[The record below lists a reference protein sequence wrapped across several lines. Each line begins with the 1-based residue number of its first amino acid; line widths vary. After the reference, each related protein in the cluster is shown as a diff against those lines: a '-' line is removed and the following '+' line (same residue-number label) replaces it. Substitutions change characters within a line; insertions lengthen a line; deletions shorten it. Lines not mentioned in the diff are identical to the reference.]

1 MYRRKDTTQREF
13 ESFHLQFGGRLRS
26 SNRWIRMAKL
36 VPWDRIEEIYAEPFS
51 TTGSPA
57 INARIALGSL
67 IVKAKLGLTDRE
79 TVEQIQEN
87 PYIQFFLGYESF
99 QNEEPFDPSMMVH
112 FRKRFSL
119 DEVGEINEMIIKAAT
134 GGMVADTDDDDDDD
148 DQTSGS
154 GTEEGEPNE
163 QPHSTSESQQSTRE
177 RPNKGKLLADA
188 SCAPADIRYPTDLSI
203 LNEAREKTEDI
214 IDALHRPD
222 MGNTIKPRTYRQ
234 KARKDFL
241 AIAKKR
247 KPRRKAIRRAIGKQL
262 RYLRRNLGHIR
273 TLGTPERLQL
283 LTPYEYRCL
292 LVVNEVYRQQEEM
305 YREGKNTISNRIV
318 SIRQPHVRP
327 IVRGKVAKPV
337 EFGAK
342 FSISRVDDLVYLD
355 RLSWEAYHE
364 AGDIPG
370 QVEQFFRR
378 HGHYPESVHV
388 DAIYRTRDNIRYCRE
403 RGIRISGPPLGR
415 PKKDAIERKQ
425 DRKQIRLDEIDR
437 IAIEGSFGV
446 GKRRYTLD
454 RILERRPDTSGST
467 IAVILLVMNLET
479 LLRRFFV
486 SFFAALSGVFH
497 RVRSTIRAVA
507 TICWQA
513 DDPYGWSV

>member
-1 MYRRKDTTQREF
+1 MYRRKDTTQHEF

-26 SNRWIRMAKL
+26 NNRWVRMAKMI
-36 VPWDRIEEIYAEPFS
+36 PWNRIEAIYAEPFS
-51 TTGSPA
+51 TMGSPA
-57 INARIALGSL
+57 VNARIALGSL

-87 PYIQFFLGYESF
+87 PYIQYFLGFESF
-99 QNEEPFDPSMMVH
+99 QDKEPFDPSMMVH

-119 DEVGEINEMIIKAAT
+119 DEVGEINEMIIKATT
-134 GGMVADTDDDDDDD
+134 GGMVADADADDDDDPM
-148 DQTSGS
+148 SGRS
-154 GTEEGEPNE
+154 AEDGEPEN
-163 QPHSTSESQQSTRE
+163 PPPAPSENQHSTRE
-177 RPNKGKLLADA
+177 RPNRGKLLADA

-203 LNEAREKTEDI
+203 LNEAREKTEHI
-214 IDALHRPD
+214 IDVLHWPD
-222 MGNTIKPRTYRQ
+222 VGKKLKPRTYR
-234 KARKDFL
+234 KNARKVFL
-241 AIAKKR
+241 AVAKKK
-247 KPRRKAIRRAIGKQL
+247 KPRRRAIRRAIGKQL

-273 TLGTPERLQL
+273 TLGTPGRLQL
-283 LTPYEYRCL
+283 LTRYEYRCL
-292 LVVNEVYRQQEEM
+292 LVVNEVYRQQEHM
-305 YREGKNTISNRIV
+305 YRDGTHTISNRIV

-342 FSISRVDDLVYLD
+342 FSISRVDGLVYLD

-364 AGDIPG
+364 AGDIPE
-370 QVEQFFRR
+370 QVERFYQRL
-378 HGHYPESVHV
+378 GHYPKSVHV

-415 PKKDAIERKQ
+415 PQKDAMVRKQ
-425 DRKQIRLDEIDR
+425 NAKQTRMDEIAR

-454 RILERRPDTSGST
+454 RILERRPDTSAST

-479 LLRRFFV
+479 LLRRFFA
-486 SFFAALSGVFH
+486 SFFAVCSGVF
-497 RVRSTIRAVA
+497 RCVRSIMRAVA
-507 TICWQA
+507 TVCLQE
-513 DDPYGWSV
+513 DGPYGWST